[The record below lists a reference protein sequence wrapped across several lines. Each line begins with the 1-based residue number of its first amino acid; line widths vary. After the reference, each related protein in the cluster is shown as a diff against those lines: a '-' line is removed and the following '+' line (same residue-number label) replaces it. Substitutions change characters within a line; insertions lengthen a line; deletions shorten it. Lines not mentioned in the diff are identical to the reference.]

1 MIYKISERGINFRKN
16 IFICMIIFTSI
27 IGLISGTL
35 IILKSQNN
43 FISSIITIS
52 IFFIFISL
60 FLFFSLKIFL
70 KTIEKNI
77 KSIYYIIENDH
88 FIIKQNDHDRISI
101 SKEEVKNINQYINNV
116 HTVILNN
123 NKKIVL
129 NRYLENYDDFISRLK
144 SSYSFNY
151 INKKYSDI
159 ISILIIIFGIIFIF
173 IYLYFRIGK
182 LFL

>member
-1 MIYKISERGINFRKN
+1 
-16 IFICMIIFTSI
+16 
-27 IGLISGTL
+27 
-35 IILKSQNN
+35 
-43 FISSIITIS
+43 
-52 IFFIFISL
+52 
-60 FLFFSLKIFL
+60 LKIFL
-70 KTIEKNI
+70 KSIGKKLKN
-77 KSIYYIIENDH
+77 IYYIIENGN
-88 FIIKQNDHDRISI
+88 FIIKQNDHDQINI
-101 SKEEVKNINQYINNV
+101 SKEEIKSINQYINNV

-129 NRYLENYDDFISRLK
+129 NRYLENYDDFISKLK
-144 SSYSFNY
+144 SSYFFNY